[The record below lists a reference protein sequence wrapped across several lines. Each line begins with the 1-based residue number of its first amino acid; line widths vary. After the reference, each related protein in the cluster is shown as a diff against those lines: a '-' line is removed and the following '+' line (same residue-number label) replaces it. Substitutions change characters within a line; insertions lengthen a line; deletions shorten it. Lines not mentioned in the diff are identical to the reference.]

1 MRLLFAL
8 VLLVFS
14 SSAFAYIGPG
24 AGVSFLGSV
33 WAVLAGMVLAILAIL
48 IWPIRYAIRRIRRRA
63 TSNPGSTQPPVE

>member
-1 MRLLFAL
+1 MRLLLAL

-33 WAVLAGMVLAILAIL
+33 WAVLAGIVLAVLAIL
-48 IWPIRYAIRRIRRRA
+48 IWPIRYAIRRIRRRTA
-63 TSNPGSTQPPVE
+63 GNPVSTQPPVE

>member
-33 WAVLAGMVLAILAIL
+33 WAVLAGIVLALLAIL

-63 TSNPGSTQPPVE
+63 TGNPASTQQPVE

>member
-8 VLLVFS
+8 ILLAVS

-33 WAVLAGMVLAILAIL
+33 WAVLVGIILAVAAVL
-48 IWPIRYAIRRIRRRA
+48 IWPIRYVIRRIRRRVSVNNSQA
-63 TSNPGSTQPPVE
+63 TPPGE

>member
-8 VLLVFS
+8 ILLTFS

-33 WAVLAGMVLAILAIL
+33 WAVLAGILLAISAIL

-63 TSNPGSTQPPVE
+63 AGNPGSTQQPVE

>member
-63 TSNPGSTQPPVE
+63 TSNPCSTQPPVE

>member
-48 IWPIRYAIRRIRRRA
+48 IWPIRYPIRRLRRRA